1 MGTNGDEDRAVD
13 ACPPVHD
20 LTLTWRDGREES
32 VRASEDETELDAAE
46 QAGVSLLFGCLTGAC
61 TTCTGRVRGGR
72 VEHGR
77 PPRAL
82 KPHHLDDG
90 YALLCIA
97 EPRSNCR
104 IEVGADVQTDL
115 VSNPW
120 K

>member
-1 MGTNGDEDRAVD
+1 AQSLRGLGATV
-13 ACPPVHD
+13 
-20 LTLTWRDGREES
+20 WI
-32 VRASEDETELDAAE
+32 TEIDPICALQAAMEGYRVVTMEDAAE
-46 QAGVSLLFGCLTGAC
+46 QADVSLPFGCLTGAC
-61 TTCTGRVRGGR
+61 TTCTGRTLDGR

-90 YALLCIA
+90 YALLCVA